1 MQRNG
6 SVEIIPHRILVESKT
21 EKEKKQKQ
29 KTKMQEMKYVRK
41 KKNNKRDIHQLYE
54 QRKDKAIPKHKP
66 TTESDGAYIYIYIY
80 ISTAIRSSS
89 LSSSLR
95 LVSSPLLH
103 NNNNKLTNE
112 RTNEKQVEKEEFH
125 VQHHALPILLLH
137 IALRDAL

>member
-1 MQRNG
+1 MAEHVPSMQRNG

-80 ISTAIRSSS
+80 IYQQPYDHHPSH
-89 LSSSLR
+89 R
-95 LVSSPLLH
+95 LC
-103 NNNNKLTNE
+103 
-112 RTNEKQVEKEEFH
+112 
-125 VQHHALPILLLH
+125 
-137 IALRDAL
+137 D